1 MDTISKIS
9 ALTKDLL
16 YYSESE
22 HPFSVEQWEL
32 ASLDELPAKIGSL
45 TQTDPSQQRVI
56 AHADFFH
63 KMTRIVDPN
72 DKPLIAN
79 AQKARELYQYLQE
92 EFNTIQVIRVE
103 GSSVIPIF
111 IACMLPGGNCVV
123 LRTTAIET

>member
-1 MDTISKIS
+1 MDTLSKIS

-22 HPFSVEQWEL
+22 YPFSVEQWDL
-32 ASLDELPAKIGSL
+32 ASIDELPAKIASL
-45 TQTDPSQQRVI
+45 TQSDLNQQRVI

-72 DKPLIAN
+72 DKPLIEN
-79 AQKARELYQYLQE
+79 AQKAKELYQYLQE
-92 EFNTIQVIRVE
+92 EFKTIQVIRVE
-103 GSSVIPIF
+103 GNSVIPIF
-111 IACMLPGGNCVV
+111 IAGLLPGGNCVV